1 MVTTADLER
10 LARRILELEGGEA
23 DGSEDDNESEEYT
36 GYTDHGTDDE
46 ESDLDAGDF
55 ED

>member
-1 MVTTADLER
+1 MVTTADLQR
-10 LARRILELEGGEA
+10 LSQRILELEGGEA
-23 DGSEDDNESEEYT
+23 GGSEDDSESEEYT

-46 ESDLDAGDF
+46 DSDFDGADF